1 MLIWGIQ
8 GGSIK
13 GNVRGFDLGFW
24 VAYRKGGG
32 SLRGSFDVILLFTY
46 SEIIC
51 YCCTEL

>member
-1 MLIWGIQ
+1 MLIWGI

-32 SLRGSFDVILLFTY
+32 VLEGVF
-46 SEIIC
+46 
-51 YCCTEL
+51 